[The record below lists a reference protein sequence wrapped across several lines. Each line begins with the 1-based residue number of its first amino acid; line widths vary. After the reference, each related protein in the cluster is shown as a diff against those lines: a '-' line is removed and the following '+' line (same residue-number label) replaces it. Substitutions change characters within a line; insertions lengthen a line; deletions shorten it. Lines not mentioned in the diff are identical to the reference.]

1 MRRKRGGE
9 EGESEVVRKKKGG
22 EEEVVVGW
30 RREWKTVIYKQAM
43 EGSSPFGSPATR
55 SVAIQNCRGEGERYK
70 YLAHCTM
77 PTVSYTVE
85 GRERGTS
92 ILHTAPSPQ
101 FLTLQHIYCQNLIKP
116 YPNWE

>member
-1 MRRKRGGE
+1 M
-9 EGESEVVRKKKGG
+9 GG

-30 RREWKTVIYKQAM
+30 RREWKTIIYKQAM
-43 EGSSPFGSPATR
+43 EGGSSPFGSLATR

-70 YLAHCTM
+70 CLAHCTI

-92 ILHTAPSPQ
+92 VLHTAPSPQ
-101 FLTLQHIYCQNLIKP
+101 FLTL
-116 YPNWE
+116 